1 MKHEMKTLLAL
12 LAATGFFAAT
22 GAQADTVAVTSVT
35 NLSDPSTQS
44 VVSKG
49 VASFVGTKQI
59 VLALAGKTCTW
70 VGSAS
75 AIGPVGCNYG
85 ITVNGTNQLSNPE
98 SNSNPNCTPASQM
111 IAMCK

>member
-75 AIGPVGCNYG
+75 AIGPVAA
-85 ITVNGTNQLSNPE
+85 TT
-98 SNSNPNCTPASQM
+98 ASR
-111 IAMCK
+111 

>member
-44 VVSKG
+44 VVSK
-49 VASFVGTKQI
+49 
-59 VLALAGKTCTW
+59 
-70 VGSAS
+70 
-75 AIGPVGCNYG
+75 
-85 ITVNGTNQLSNPE
+85 
-98 SNSNPNCTPASQM
+98 
-111 IAMCK
+111 